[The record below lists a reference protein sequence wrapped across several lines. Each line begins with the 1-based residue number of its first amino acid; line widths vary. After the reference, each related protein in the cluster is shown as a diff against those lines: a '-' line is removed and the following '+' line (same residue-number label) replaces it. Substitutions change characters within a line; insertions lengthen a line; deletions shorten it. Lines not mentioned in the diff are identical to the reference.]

1 MCYTSE
7 VETSNI
13 VTSDVP
19 EHIAQSLLPWN
30 RDDHKARY
38 LSYRAS
44 GFTIRES
51 LHMIGCAQS
60 TLSLWRHD
68 PQFVE
73 LENNIQQIAQKL
85 RTEYTSLEFTRNFR
99 LIMEKDYQVLKAS
112 LNGGDLT
119 RDEQSYLL
127 KMRGFYTPQQLQI
140 IEALVQGELEGG
152 SKFSWTEAVLTFR
165 KIEERTIKLRQQT
178 IIEQNKVEVD
188 NSALPEMPQDNG
200 QGQVNSSGG

>member
-7 VETSNI
+7 VETPNI
-13 VTSDVP
+13 VISDAP

-30 RDDHKARY
+30 RDDSKARY

-44 GFTIRES
+44 GFSIREA
-51 LHMIGCAQS
+51 LHMIGNAQS

-73 LENNIQQIAQKL
+73 IENNIQQIAQKL

-112 LNGGDLT
+112 LAKDAELT

-152 SKFSWTEAVLTFR
+152 NKFSWTEAVLTFR
-165 KIEERTIKLRQQT
+165 KIEERSIKLRQQVT
-178 IIEQNKVEVD
+178 VEN
-188 NSALPEMPQDNG
+188 NSALPEVPSEIV
-200 QGQVNSSGG
+200 QG